1 MVTTRNSANAKR
13 FRKILFRDEPPCAVN
28 GCQIDYAAH
37 HLAPNAPQLDHVVP
51 LTRGGPD
58 TLDNCQVVCRKCNR
72 AKSDRVDIS
81 VRFETERVW

>member
-1 MVTTRNSANAKR
+1 
-13 FRKILFRDEPPCAVN
+13 
-28 GCQIDYAAH
+28 
-37 HLAPNAPQLDHVVP
+37 VP